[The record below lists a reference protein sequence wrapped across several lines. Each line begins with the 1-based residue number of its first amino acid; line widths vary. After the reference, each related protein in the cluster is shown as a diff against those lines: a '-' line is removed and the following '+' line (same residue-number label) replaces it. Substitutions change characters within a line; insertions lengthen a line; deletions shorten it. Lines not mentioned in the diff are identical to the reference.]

1 VPAFYIVCSDPIYGP
16 LQGSRDW
23 VKAVGWKTVDVRTG
37 HDAMVTAPDKLAD
50 LLDTESV

>member
-1 VPAFYIVCSDPIYGP
+1 MFYIVCSDPIYGP

-23 VKAVGWKTVDVRTG
+23 VKAAGWKTVDIPTG
-37 HDAMVTAPDKLAD
+37 HDAMVTAPEKLAD